1 MLKNFDSLYESLLN
15 ELQVEVEPG
24 YSGTGGEVEAKF
36 PELAKGKYELT
47 PEQTKDV
54 FVMIVSRLK
63 EDLGGQSPK
72 LFEDFY
78 KTEIAPLIK
87 KVVPG
92 MSNTNAKYAARI
104 LHNALRTAKVIRDE
118 RDGATG
124 IKMTSDPSEEQ
135 VEKMASATVD
145 AVETTEDMIEDE
157 QPEVPVKT
165 KTPTQATYSSNKDF
179 YLKTREELPSG
190 TLQGDFEAIYNR
202 LESMA
207 GSVTTGKDLEKAL
220 EQAGTERG
228 RVSSYLRKMVET
240 GILEPA
246 EEDGDA
252 KDIEALE
259 ADDEDM
265 EKVEQDSFDKLF
277 RGAYEDYLASS
288 GTGTDY

>member
-1 MLKNFDSLYESLLN
+1 MLKKFDSLFESLLN

-24 YSGTGGEVEAKF
+24 YSGTGGEVKATF
-36 PELAKGKYELT
+36 PELSKGKYELT

-54 FVMIVSRLK
+54 LTMVVSRLK

-78 KTEIAPLIK
+78 KTEIAPLIR

-92 MSNTNAKYAARI
+92 MSNTNARYAARI
-104 LHNALRTAKVIRDE
+104 LHNALRTAKVVRDE

-124 IKMTSDPSEEQ
+124 TKMLSEPSEEK

-145 AVETTEDMIEDE
+145 AAEATEEMVDSEA
-157 QPEVPVKT
+157 PEA
-165 KTPTQATYSSNKDF
+165 TPTQTKTAPATYSSSKDF
-179 YLKTREELPSG
+179 YLKTREELPAG
-190 TLQGDFEAIYNR
+190 TLEGDLEPIYKR
-202 LESMA
+202 IESMA
-207 GSVTTGKDLEKAL
+207 GTTETGKDIEKSL
-220 EQAGTERG
+220 EQAGTDRG
-228 RVSSYLRKMVET
+228 RIGSYLRKMVEV

-246 EEDGDA
+246 ESEAASGDV
-252 KDIEALE
+252 EALE
-259 ADDEDM
+259 PDDEDM

-288 GTGTDY
+288 GTGTNY

>member
-1 MLKNFDSLYESLLN
+1 MLKNFDSLFESLIS

-47 PEQTKDV
+47 PEQTKEV
-54 FVMIVSRLK
+54 LTMVVTRIK

-78 KTEIAPLIK
+78 KSEIAPIIK
-87 KVVPG
+87 KVVPS

-124 IKMTSDPSEEQ
+124 TKMTSEPSEEK

-145 AVETTEDMIEDE
+145 AAETAEDMIEDE
-157 QPEVPVKT
+157 EAVASVKP
-165 KTPTQATYSSNKDF
+165 KTAATPTYSSNKDF

-190 TLQGDFEAIYNR
+190 TLQGDLDVIYNR
-202 LESMA
+202 LESMS

-220 EQAGTERG
+220 EQSGTERG
-228 RVSSYLRKMVET
+228 RISSYLRKMVET
-240 GILEPA
+240 GVLEPS
-246 EEDGDA
+246 EEEEANGDIA
-252 KDIEALE
+252 ALE
-259 ADDEDM
+259 PDDEDM

-277 RGAYEDYLASS
+277 RGAYEDYLSS
-288 GTGTDY
+288 KGTGTDY